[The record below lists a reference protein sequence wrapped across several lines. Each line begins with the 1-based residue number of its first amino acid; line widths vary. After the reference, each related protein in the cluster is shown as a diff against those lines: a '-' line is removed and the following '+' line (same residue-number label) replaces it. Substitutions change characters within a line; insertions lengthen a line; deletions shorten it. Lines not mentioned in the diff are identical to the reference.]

1 MINDITNNSIFGDDD
16 LHENKVNPNVIDN
29 EKNLNYFISE
39 NEEMCNKLNN
49 EGNYTNY
56 LIDGFSDINNHKY
69 NEALLKFEKAYEI
82 ANLINDDYKKKES
95 QCQIGITKFMN
106 GDLNAVNLLE
116 QLFNE
121 YNEQM
126 NNIKNYDIDSFHLL
140 LFTKIGSN
148 IILFYFIK
156 NNIDK
161 CLEVMNTMIETIDGQ
176 KENSN
181 KLNGIRNI
189 IHILFRY
196 KSLNQNKS
204 IDISDNNNN
213 PNNNLYFIN
222 EENEN
227 EIIKNSIHNLIQEF
241 NNYLKIKDLEI
252 LFKCISLTEEAFKKI
267 EDYNGLI
274 FIIFLEQIIIYNKE
288 LDNENLDDLN
298 KSQEKNDAYMKI
310 CSLFQAIN
318 DDNNFHNLYTE
329 KIDTHIKIF
338 KEKLEASE
346 GIYDTLLEKE
356 KNIIE
361 LIENEKNIINNSDEK
376 NNIKI
381 PKQEYYKE
389 LLIKILNQTISEI
402 DNIQN
407 NEIKIQINSQLQQTL
422 SIIKN
427 KNIYLSEKIM
437 EPFKKIINNTIK
449 KTFNDKISKIYQRIQ
464 KGIYYEI
471 LKKNVLSSNQKSNNE
486 KIKQFYNDCYM
497 NIVDGN
503 VLLKLNMGNN
513 GIKEHFYK
521 INFENQQI
529 EVYNKRG
536 EAKPDKSIKF
546 KQIQKMTF
554 GLKSKNF
561 ITKMKNIPIMNEPW
575 KGLSFHC
582 KSRSLDLIF
591 KKEDIGKK
599 WFYGIQHILRNI
611 NEIYKINSTTGYI
624 IQKLKMKIFKKVN
637 KNQKDVKNSTFLK
650 AILKYCNDNNII

>member
-1 MINDITNNSIFGDDD
+1 MLLTM
-16 LHENKVNPNVIDN
+16 
-29 EKNLNYFISE
+29 KNLNYFISE

-95 QCQIGITKFMN
+95 QCQIGIIKFMN
-106 GDLNAVNLLE
+106 GDLNAVNILE

-298 KSQEKNDAYMKI
+298 KSQEKK
-310 CSLFQAIN
+310 
-318 DDNNFHNLYTE
+318 
-329 KIDTHIKIF
+329 
-338 KEKLEASE
+338 
-346 GIYDTLLEKE
+346 
-356 KNIIE
+356 
-361 LIENEKNIINNSDEK
+361 
-376 NNIKI
+376 
-381 PKQEYYKE
+381 
-389 LLIKILNQTISEI
+389 
-402 DNIQN
+402 
-407 NEIKIQINSQLQQTL
+407 
-422 SIIKN
+422 
-427 KNIYLSEKIM
+427 
-437 EPFKKIINNTIK
+437 
-449 KTFNDKISKIYQRIQ
+449 
-464 KGIYYEI
+464 
-471 LKKNVLSSNQKSNNE
+471 
-486 KIKQFYNDCYM
+486 
-497 NIVDGN
+497 
-503 VLLKLNMGNN
+503 
-513 GIKEHFYK
+513 
-521 INFENQQI
+521 
-529 EVYNKRG
+529 
-536 EAKPDKSIKF
+536 
-546 KQIQKMTF
+546 
-554 GLKSKNF
+554 
-561 ITKMKNIPIMNEPW
+561 
-575 KGLSFHC
+575 
-582 KSRSLDLIF
+582 
-591 KKEDIGKK
+591 
-599 WFYGIQHILRNI
+599 
-611 NEIYKINSTTGYI
+611 
-624 IQKLKMKIFKKVN
+624 
-637 KNQKDVKNSTFLK
+637 
-650 AILKYCNDNNII
+650 